1 MKKLIPLAV
10 AALIVA
16 CLPTTPLPGVATP
29 TSAFQATATPVQPS
43 ETPLPTDTP
52 VLLNPTVTSSVS
64 APPVE
69 FTTTASPVVVEA
81 SATPE
86 LASTQTATFPTSTD
100 APTNNTATA
109 TLAPGQPTLT
119 PTLGIL
125 KYGTLPP
132 AVPFNSIT
140 LWNRS
145 KAQAYISLQVTTVE
159 GYYTIIEYPVEG
171 QVKIKAPLGSYIY
184 VAWVGGNK
192 MTGSFRLTS
201 TDSLVIT
208 LFKDKVV
215 IK

>member
-1 MKKLIPLAV
+1 MKKLIPLAI
-10 AALIVA
+10 AALVIA
-16 CLPTTPLPGVATP
+16 CLPTSPIPGSTTP
-29 TSAFQATATPVQPS
+29 TAANQATSDSSASTQTSP
-43 ETPLPTDTP
+43 PTETP
-52 VLLNPTVTSSVS
+52 VLLNPTVTPFGGSP
-64 APPVE
+64 AAE
-69 FTTTASPVVVEA
+69 FTLTGSTSPDL
-81 SATPE
+81 T
-86 LASTQTATFPTSTD
+86 STVATSTD
-100 APTNNTATA
+100 VPANPNNTASA
-109 TLAPGQPTLT
+109 TLAPGQATVT

-145 KAQAYISLQVTTVE
+145 KAQAYISLQVTTIE
-159 GYYTIIEYPVEG
+159 GYYTILEYPVEG
-171 QVKIKAPLGSYIY
+171 LVKIKAPIGSYVY

-192 MTGSFRLTS
+192 MVGTFRLSS